1 MADIISFPKQT
12 MFLDDNPVP
21 VVCEI
26 AGQTLKNVVILGETE
41 DGEVKMMTTE
51 PDIADIL
58 FYLESAKLAILSG
71 GMNDGD

>member
-1 MADIISFPKQT
+1 MADIISFPKQV
-12 MFLDDNPVP
+12 MLLDDNPVP
-21 VVCEI
+21 TVCEI